1 MHIIAF
7 SHSIYVWE
15 NICQYEALNPNCFR
29 HEEAAAELRDAP
41 DLWAKGQWGTLRPG
55 KKTNQTNRHRKK
67 WERKTK
73 KIATS
78 LSEIEAIP
86 EKKSID
92 FQDYNY
98 GWLTKE

>member
-55 KKTNQTNRHRKK
+55 KKTNQTNKHRKK
-67 WERKTK
+67 MRKEDEENSHK
-73 KIATS
+73 S
-78 LSEIEAIP
+78 FWNRGNSR
-86 EKKSID
+86 KKSID